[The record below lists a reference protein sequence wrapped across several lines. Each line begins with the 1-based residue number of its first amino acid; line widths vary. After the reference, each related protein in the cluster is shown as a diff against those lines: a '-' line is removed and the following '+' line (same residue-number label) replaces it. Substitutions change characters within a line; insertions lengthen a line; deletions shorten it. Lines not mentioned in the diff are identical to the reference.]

1 MGDSSNKY
9 FGAIVLPWAIFLID
23 FSIKTSFK
31 TLSYLKSNTS
41 KQCQFQQ
48 SNIHLSF
55 EFITVLLWMIVLGF
69 RENHKPWALKQSF
82 TTWKWIQNLNEVI
95 YLYIIY
101 IQNQMINSNCYKQS
115 NYQYFCKWFN
125 RIPSLH
131 PSLPSFLPFFLF
143 ITTEW
148 GSYYPCSHFTDAI
161 TQRR

>member
-9 FGAIVLPWAIFLID
+9 FGAIFLPWAIFLID

-48 SNIHLSF
+48 SKIHLSF

-82 TTWKWIQNLNEVI
+82 TTTQKWIQNLNEVI
-95 YLYIIY
+95 YLYTIY

-115 NYQYFCKWFN
+115 NYQYFSKWFN
-125 RIPSLH
+125 QIL
-131 PSLPSFLPFFLF
+131 SLPPSIPPFLLSFL
-143 ITTEW
+143 
-148 GSYYPCSHFTDAI
+148 SSSS
-161 TQRR
+161 